1 MAFLQILRAGLHS
14 LFNQV
19 YDRTVV
25 CISPTSLVA
34 SFSPRHKR
42 IGINDRSNGTSCT
55 VLSIMESFSHEEKWA
70 IVDGLLFLA
79 HYSAHFKV
87 CGTAVFVADGNGG
100 NGAASDANKKD

>member
-1 MAFLQILRAGLHS
+1 
-14 LFNQV
+14 
-19 YDRTVV
+19 
-25 CISPTSLVA
+25 
-34 SFSPRHKR
+34 
-42 IGINDRSNGTSCT
+42 
-55 VLSIMESFSHEEKWA
+55 MESFSHEEKWA